1 MAESRG
7 PTNVYTPT
15 SLGELLSLYDKLPQA
30 LLFNGGTHI
39 LRELRG
45 IYDRLPANVINI
57 ARVEDLNRINRTER
71 HIDIGS
77 AVTVSRILDI
87 GANVLP
93 RSLHDALVAMLPP
106 GVRNL
111 ATLGGNICIRDRRR
125 TIYPVYLLL
134 EIQLELR
141 RLGATRWTPLSRFAG
156 PGPRLDLQ
164 GGEVLTRIRIP
175 FSTWDRE
182 VYRRIDQELESPSDF
197 LSFCGLAR
205 MEKNVIN
212 DVRFAFGTAGTIVVR
227 SRELENELIG
237 RHLPLGRREMAPV
250 AELLDA
256 TLSGLRDGLS
266 GFQKDRIRSILE
278 WFLDQLAEE

>member
-1 MAESRG
+1 MIESSG
-7 PTNVYTPT
+7 SPNIYTPS
-15 SLGELLSLYDKLPQA
+15 SLSELLALYDKLPQA

-39 LRELRG
+39 LRGQGDLSAR
-45 IYDRLPANVINI
+45 IAANVINI
-57 ARVEDLNRINRTER
+57 SKVDDLNRIHRTER

-87 GANVLP
+87 GANILP
-93 RSLHDALVAMLPP
+93 RSLHEALVSMLPP
-106 GVRNL
+106 AVRNL
-111 ATLGGNICIRDRRR
+111 ATLGGNICIRDRQH

-141 RLGATRWTPLSRFAG
+141 RLGSARWIPLSRFAG
-156 PGPRLDLQ
+156 PGSHLDMQ
-164 GGEVLTRIRIP
+164 RGEVLTRIRIP

-182 VYRRIDQELESPSDF
+182 VYRRIDQELESPNDY

-212 DVRFAFGTAGTIVVR
+212 DVRFAFGTAGTVVVR

-237 RHLPLGRREMAPV
+237 RHLPLARRETVPV
-250 AELLDA
+250 AELLEA
-256 TLSGLRDGLS
+256 NLSSHGDGLS
-266 GFQKDRIRSILE
+266 AFQRDRIPSILG
-278 WFLDQLAEE
+278 WFLERLLEE